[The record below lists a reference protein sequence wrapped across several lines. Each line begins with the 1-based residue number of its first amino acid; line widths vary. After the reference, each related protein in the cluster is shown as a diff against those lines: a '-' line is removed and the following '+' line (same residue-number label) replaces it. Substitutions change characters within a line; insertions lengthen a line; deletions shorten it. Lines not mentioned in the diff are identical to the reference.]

1 MTDVLVPGDPRQLG
15 DYWLAGRL
23 GAGGQGVVYEAYGP
37 DGARVAIKALH
48 GAFTGAG
55 QRDMLARE
63 VGAVARV
70 SSFCTARVLASD
82 LEGTPPYVV
91 SEYVPGPD
99 LQKAVEAGGPY
110 APGPLYR
117 LAVGVA
123 TALVAVHRA
132 GIVHRDLK
140 PGNVL
145 LGPDGPRVIDFG
157 IARDEEM
164 TRSATGV
171 KGTPPYMAPE
181 LFAGERA
188 SAASDVWA
196 WGAVVLF
203 AALGRHP
210 FGSGSMVQVAHRVRT
225 LEPDVAGLAEPL
237 RSVVAA
243 ALAKDPAAR
252 PSAHEVL
259 LDLIGGEDEA
269 GRLLDEGSRV
279 AADVRAPHAP
289 PPSPS
294 LAEAAEAAY
303 LGLDAA
309 AREAVPAVLLRMVLP
324 GEGADDTLRR
334 ADLREFDGAGA
345 DGGGNGAPVAGT
357 GAGDTP
363 AGRVVEAFSRAE
375 LLVRQ
380 DGRIG
385 IASAALLRAWPRL
398 REWVDDERDGLAAH
412 RSLADAAAVWDGN
425 GRRPGDLLQGSVLR
439 RAVQW
444 AATGRRHLT
453 LNAVERAFLDA
464 CAALTRRRA
473 RLRGTV
479 TGVLAVLLV
488 VAVGAAAVAVR
499 QSRVVA
505 DQRDRAV
512 ADRLAVLS
520 SALHR
525 DDPRTGRRLAL
536 AAARIADDDQ
546 TRQAALSAMYQ
557 WEDDAFAPR
566 GPGDPGVPTL
576 DPGGRTAT
584 LDDHVQVTRWDLTTH
599 ERLPV
604 PASARAKSKTVFSPD
619 GRRMAQLLPVGD
631 PGESAFLLRRVQ
643 RYDASS
649 GRPVGAPMGGS
660 GESFTELAF
669 SRSGNLLMADSG
681 PRAPGSRPRD
691 VHPVA
696 ALWDARDG
704 RLVMRWKRSPDSWSV
719 SADDRYVAMT
729 DPDGLRIWDTT
740 TRKPVAASWLKNNL
754 VNPEER
760 VRQVSFGPVGHRL
773 AVTAGT
779 EVVVADLD
787 AGAEALS
794 AMSGARTLSGAPR
807 HRGLLQRG
815 LDEPVFSPDG
825 RFLAVGFTLWRLDGG
840 TARPVL
846 DRRSVEYPSGCRFSP
861 DAAVLRCATGDD
873 RVVATSVGPY
883 TGRTGTPLGTRSV
896 VLSPHGDRAALLQD
910 AGFVVWDVAGRRASP
925 PIRVPGVAPYVD
937 STAPPT
943 FSPDGG
949 VLALPAKDTGHT
961 LWDVR
966 RTPRRLARL
975 DWPKDVTSNDPV
987 TFSPDGR
994 TLAAA
999 VTSERVGD
1007 PNPTRLHVWDAR
1019 TGRRVRSVPVET
1031 GSTGPPVYAADGKS
1045 MAVNTAV
1052 IETPSGRVRHK
1063 LDGGTIEHV
1072 LALDGTGA
1080 TALVWA
1086 RPGEALLWDVRTN
1099 RRKGPALAGASDIN
1113 HDEPPAAFSPDG
1125 KLVAT
1130 GGAKGDIHL
1139 YDVATGRQY
1148 GLPLPGHADGTD
1160 DLAFSRDGRTLYST
1174 GGDRSIQAAVLDP
1187 ERVASRLCAQVGP
1200 LTRAEWK
1207 QYADDLPYRR
1217 TCP

>member
-1 MTDVLVPGDPRQLG
+1 MTDALAPGDPRQLG

-99 LQKAVEAGGPY
+99 LQKSVEAGGPY

-117 LAVGVA
+117 LAIGVA

-157 IARDEEM
+157 IARGEEM

-259 LDLIGGEDEA
+259 LGLIGGEDEA

-289 PPSPS
+289 PPS
-294 LAEAAEAAY
+294 LAEVAEAAY
-303 LGLDAA
+303 LDLDAA

-334 ADLREFDGAGA
+334 ADVREFDGAGA
-345 DGGGNGAPVAGT
+345 DGGNGTDG
-357 GAGDTP
+357 TP
-363 AGRVVEAFSRAE
+363 AGRVVEAFSRAG
-375 LLVRQ
+375 LLVRES
-380 DGRIG
+380 GRIG

-398 REWVDDERDGLAAH
+398 REWVDAERDGLAAH

-566 GPGDPGVPTL
+566 GAGDPGVPSL

-584 LDDHVQVTRWDLTTH
+584 LDDHVQVTRWDLSTH

-604 PASARAKSKTVFSPD
+604 PASARAKSRTAFSPD

-631 PGESAFLLRRVQ
+631 PGESPLLLRRVQ

-649 GRPVGAPMGGS
+649 GKPVGAPMGGS

-681 PRAPGSRPRD
+681 PQEPGLMPRSI
-691 VHPVA
+691 HPVA

-704 RLVMRWKRSPDSWSV
+704 HLVKRWKRSPDSWSV

-754 VNPEER
+754 ANPKER
-760 VRQVSFGPVGHRL
+760 ARQVSFGPVGHRL
-773 AVTAGT
+773 AITAGT

-807 HRGLLQRG
+807 HNLLQRG

-825 RFLAVGFTLWRLDGG
+825 RFLAIGFTLWQLDGR
-840 TARPVL
+840 TTRPVL

-861 DAAVLRCATGDD
+861 DAAVLRCATDDD

-883 TGRTGTPLGTRSV
+883 TGRAGTPLGTQSV
-896 VLSPHGDRAALLQD
+896 VLSPHGDRAVLVQD
-910 AGFVVWDVAGRRASP
+910 AGFAVWDVARRRASP
-925 PIRVPGVAPYVD
+925 PIRVPGVVPGLD
-937 STAPPT
+937 SAAPPT

-949 VLALPAKDTGHT
+949 VLALPAKGAGYT

-966 RTPRRLARL
+966 GDVRRPARQLARL
-975 DWPKDVTSNDPV
+975 DWPKDVTSNTPV

-994 TLAAA
+994 TLAA
-999 VTSERVGD
+999 VLHTDRLDD
-1007 PNPTRLHVWDAR
+1007 PAPSRLHVWDAR
-1019 TGRRVRSVPVET
+1019 TGRRVRSTPVET
-1031 GSTGPPVYAADGKS
+1031 GSAGPLVYAADGES
-1045 MAVNTAV
+1045 MAINTA
-1052 IETPSGRVRHK
+1052 ELEMPSGRVRHK
-1063 LDGGTIEHV
+1063 LDGATIEHV
-1072 LALDGTGA
+1072 LALDGAGA

-1113 HDEPPAAFSPDG
+1113 HEEPPAAFSPDG

-1139 YDVATGRQY
+1139 YDVATGREY
-1148 GLPLPGHADGTD
+1148 GLPSPATPT
-1160 DLAFSRDGRTLYST
+1160 GRTPWRSPATAGPST
-1174 GGDRSIQAAVLDP
+1174 ARAATAP
-1187 ERVASRLCAQVGP
+1187 SRPSPSTRNASRPACA
-1200 LTRAEWK
+1200 
-1207 QYADDLPYRR
+1207 RR
-1217 TCP
+1217 SDR